1 MSLIA
6 GLDVVDRKASVVQ
19 AVVSKG
25 VTADMDELHQVVVA
39 VDIGG
44 TKIASALVEVNESKP
59 VILPDTQHSI
69 PTQAAQGGEHVLNR
83 VAQEVRTLCDRAHS
97 WPNGELAVVGLAVA
111 SPGCVDFSG
120 RIVSATDIL
129 PGWTGLAL
137 KSRLEQLSGLRV
149 YALGDALAHTFGEVR
164 WGAAQGYDSALL
176 VAIGTGIGGGVSIDG
191 KLLHGSHSAG
201 GHVGH
206 IGHPA
211 AADIVCSCGHRGHIE
226 PLASGPGLEH
236 VYVQLGGAPAENP
249 CDGAQIAA
257 RARQG
262 DPLACQALE
271 QVGQYLGSALGN
283 LANVLDPAVIVLSG
297 SVAQAGTLWLKAVRK
312 GYAQQAIVPVASTQL
327 VLGDLG
333 DDAPLIGAAEAFL
346 EGFGMC
352 GRARGVWIDADDDRR
367 IP

>member
-1 MSLIA
+1 
-6 GLDVVDRKASVVQ
+6 
-19 AVVSKG
+19 
-25 VTADMDELHQVVVA
+25 
-39 VDIGG
+39 
-44 TKIASALVEVNESKP
+44 
-59 VILPDTQHSI
+59 
-69 PTQAAQGGEHVLNR
+69 
-83 VAQEVRTLCDRAHS
+83 
-97 WPNGELAVVGLAVA
+97 VA

-137 KSRLEQLSGLRV
+137 RSRLAQLSGLRV

-211 AADIVCSCGHRGHIE
+211 AADVVCSCGHRGHIE

-236 VYVQLGGAPAENP
+236 IYAQLGGAPADKP
-249 CDGAQIAA
+249 CGGAQIAA

-262 DPLACQALE
+262 DPLARKALE
-271 QVGQYLGSALGN
+271 QVGQYLGNAVGN

-312 GYAQQAIVPVASTQL
+312 GYAEQAIVPVASTQL
-327 VLGDLG
+327 VLGELG

-346 EGFGMC
+346 EGYGMC
-352 GRARGVWIDADDDRR
+352 GRARGVWIDADNDRR